1 MLRHSFVS
9 GAIAATAIAISA
21 PAIAQD
27 ATALATQV
35 VDLMSPPAQ
44 AKAQLDAQMKEVRNG
59 NAIRAQLSQAP
70 RFKQEA
76 AKNQPAFNSAIA
88 RIGAMQ
94 ADALGPIRAEML
106 AASRQEAIAAY
117 ASTFNV
123 GELNDLIAFYKSP
136 TGQKMLASQG
146 QINMQVSK
154 AMATKFAPRV
164 QAAEKAVAP
173 KIEAELKKLF
183 PPQAP
188 PAK

>member
-94 ADALGPIRAEML
+94 ADALGPIAQ
-106 AASRQEAIAAY
+106 SY
-117 ASTFNV
+117 P
-123 GELNDLIAFYKSP
+123 DLP
-136 TGQKMLASQG
+136 
-146 QINMQVSK
+146 
-154 AMATKFAPRV
+154 PR
-164 QAAEKAVAP
+164 
-173 KIEAELKKLF
+173 
-183 PPQAP
+183 
-188 PAK
+188 